1 MKKIELN
8 KTVQIIDQANNILIL
23 GHINPDGDCVGS
35 MAALSLGLQS
45 VEKKIT
51 VWSDESLPLKYRFIK
66 TDFEKPCQENIDS
79 FDLIIVVDTAVET
92 RIGAKLD
99 FSHTQ
104 TPVLA
109 IDHHIAVENN
119 FTYIHT
125 DQSYAA
131 TGCIIYDILKLL
143 DIKITK
149 AIAEA
154 IYAAIITDTGCF
166 AYSNTN
172 YRTFEIA
179 LELLKT
185 GINTSEITSI
195 IYNSHSPEYIRIL
208 GAALN
213 TLELISDGT
222 GAIMYVSSEMIKR
235 ENLINF
241 DTEDFVNYPRSI
253 MSVKIACMITESP
266 NSDTL
271 RLSLRSKTQDLN
283 VSKLAKLF
291 NGGGHKCA
299 SGARI
304 KETLTEFIPRLKK
317 ELENFLKTEH
327 NKLSK

>member
-1 MKKIELN
+1 MKKIGLN
-8 KTVQIIDQANNILIL
+8 KTAQIIGRANNILIL

-51 VWSDESLPLKYRFIK
+51 AWSDEPLPLKYRFIK
-66 TDFEKPCQENIDS
+66 SEFEQPCQENIDS

-92 RIGAKLD
+92 RIGVKLD
-99 FSHTQ
+99 FNQTQ

-109 IDHHIAVENN
+109 IDHHIAAENN
-119 FTYIHT
+119 FTYIHA

-172 YRTFEIA
+172 YRTFEIT

-213 TLELISDGT
+213 TLELISDGS

-253 MSVKIACMITESP
+253 MTVKIACMITESP
-266 NSDTL
+266 DSDTL
-271 RLSLRSKTQDLN
+271 RLSLRSKTQDFD

-317 ELENFLKTEH
+317 ELEKFLKTDH

>member
-1 MKKIELN
+1 MKEIGLN

-35 MAALSLGLQS
+35 MAALSLGLKS
-45 VEKKIT
+45 IKKKVA
-51 VWSDESLPLKYRFIK
+51 VWSDEPLPLKYRFIK
-66 TDFEKPCQENIDS
+66 IDFEKPCQENIDG

-99 FSHTQ
+99 FKHNR

-109 IDHHIAVENN
+109 IDHHIAAKNN
-119 FTYIHT
+119 FTYIHA
-125 DQSYAA
+125 DQSHAA
-131 TGCIIYDILKLL
+131 TGCIIFDILKSLNIEL
-143 DIKITK
+143 IKP
-149 AIAEA
+149 IAEA
-154 IYAAIITDTGCF
+154 IYATIITDTGCF
-166 AYSNTN
+166 SYSNTN
-172 YRTFEIA
+172 YRTFEIT
-179 LELLKT
+179 LELLKS
-185 GINTSEITSI
+185 GINTSEISSI
-195 IYNSHSPEYIRIL
+195 IYNSHSFEYIRIL

-253 MSVKIACMITESP
+253 MTVKVACMITESP
-266 NSDTL
+266 DSDTL
-271 RLSLRSKTQDLN
+271 RLSLRSKTQDLD

-304 KETLTEFIPRLKK
+304 KEPLKEFLPKLRK
-317 ELENFLKTEH
+317 ELENFLKVDD
-327 NKLSK
+327 N